1 MDLQELECGLLI
13 RNYTIARDGGSYFLD
28 CETTSGQKFKLAF
41 IQHIALGRPNP
52 KLLPGRIY
60 LNEKLIDLNSV
71 EEKSI
76 LKSITNFNIANK
88 LKHYDYEL
96 DKKFESFFHSITG
109 FYNSDT
115 AMAIKQK
122 VDQNLS

>member
-1 MDLQELECGLLI
+1 MDFEELECGLLI

-60 LNEKLIDLNSV
+60 LNEKLIDLES
-71 EEKSI
+71 EEERSI
-76 LKSITNFNIANK
+76 LKSITNFSTSDE
-88 LKHYDYEL
+88 LKQHDSEL